1 MTSRDTSADAME
13 EFVRAPRDG
22 ANDFS
27 LGVSRRNC
35 PFPPDSSA
43 ALSWLKDWDEAAERA
58 SWILRQRDAG
68 HLNRYGQSRELLL
81 DVGRY
86 LRDLR
91 GSKAIAPF
99 RARHQDLEEQ
109 LQRLLN
115 VMPAVPVELQSP

>member
-1 MTSRDTSADAME
+1 MVSRDTSADVLDASL
-13 EFVRAPRDG
+13 RPDRDG

-27 LGVSRRNC
+27 LGVPRRNC

-43 ALSWLKDWDEAAERA
+43 ALSWCRDWDDAAERA
-58 SWILRQRDAG
+58 SWLLRQRDAG
-68 HLNRYGQSRELLL
+68 HLTRYGQSRDLLL

-91 GSKAIAPF
+91 GSKAIAAH
-99 RARHQDLEEQ
+99 RARHRDLEEA

-115 VMPAVPVELQSP
+115 AMPSVPPEIAAP